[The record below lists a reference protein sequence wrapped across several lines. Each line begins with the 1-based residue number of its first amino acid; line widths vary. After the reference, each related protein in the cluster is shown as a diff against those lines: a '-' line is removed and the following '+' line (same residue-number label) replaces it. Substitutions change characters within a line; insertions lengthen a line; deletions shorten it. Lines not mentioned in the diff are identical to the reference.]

1 MLYNT
6 HNRLKKGVLTA
17 VLLSILLLSCS
28 CTLLTKPLDNRTGF
42 TSALAQVE
50 TSIKN
55 DDWQQA
61 KASLETSKKAWKKMK
76 PLLQVDI
83 DHDYIKDIEDG
94 FVKLDGY
101 VATKDKPNS
110 LVAVLLVKHTWG
122 NIGLF

>member
-1 MLYNT
+1 MLHNT
-6 HNRLKKGVLTA
+6 YNRLRQSLLIA
-17 VLLSILLLSCS
+17 LLLSILLLSCS

-42 TSALAQVE
+42 TSALAKVE

-55 DDWQQA
+55 EDWQQA
-61 KASLETSKKAWKKMK
+61 KTSLETSKKAWKEMK

-94 FVKLDGY
+94 FVRLDGY

-110 LVAVLLVKHTWG
+110 LAAVLLVKHTWE